1 MRREGARPSA
11 SAGRRA
17 PFVRG
22 LSGPVLGGPLTVRR
36 GIAVAPSADS
46 VVAYPVVAYPVVACL
61 VVACLVVAGPVV
73 EERKQAGDGGH
84 RTGAGPGVALSVRG
98 EQGADGGAEVGE
110 FVGGEVEDRKEKVF
124 AKRAARA
131 ERLEGLR

>member
-17 PFVRG
+17 PSVRG

-36 GIAVAPSADS
+36 GVAVAPSADS
-46 VVAYPVVAYPVVACL
+46 VVAYPVVACL
-61 VVACLVVAGPVV
+61 VVTGPVV
-73 EERKQAGDGGH
+73 EEREQAGDGGH
-84 RTGAGPGVALSVRG
+84 RPGAGPGVALSVRG
-98 EQGADGGAEVGE
+98 EQGADGGAEAGG